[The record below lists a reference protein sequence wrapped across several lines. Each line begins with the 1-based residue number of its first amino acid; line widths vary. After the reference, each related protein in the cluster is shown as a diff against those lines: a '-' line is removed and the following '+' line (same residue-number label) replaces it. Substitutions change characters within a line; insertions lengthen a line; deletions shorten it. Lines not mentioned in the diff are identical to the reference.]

1 MKKQLTYIAPLKA
14 GIVLA
19 VLYTV
24 GGLIGIVIALPFL
37 MLARAAE
44 AAIPTVGMGWLLA
57 LPIGYGIVGFA
68 IGILFAAL
76 YNVVAKFTGGLEFG
90 FKDVPAGPSSYTA
103 SVTV

>member
-24 GGLIGIVIALPFL
+24 GGLIGVVIALPFL

-44 AAIPTVGMGWLLA
+44 ASIPTVGTGWLLA
-57 LPIGYGIVGFA
+57 LPFGYGIVGFI

-76 YNVVAKFTGGLEFG
+76 YNLVAKFTGGLEFG
-90 FKDVPAGPSSYTA
+90 FRDVAAPPSSYT
-103 SVTV
+103 SSLTV